1 MFVIAKHAAAPQAWR
16 SPGVASECLVAA
28 RVGYRLCVDARPAE
42 LTHIG
47 PYRVVRQLGEGGMG
61 VVYLATAPD
70 GRSVAVKTL
79 RPWLVGGTDGRRRF
93 EREVA
98 TLVRVRG
105 ARVAEVLDADI
116 AAEPPYIVTRFVD
129 GTPLSAW
136 VSEHGPLAAADLRIL
151 ARGLLEAL
159 ESVHA
164 AGVVHRDIKPGNV
177 LLAAGGPVLIDFGI
191 AHATDD
197 TRLTA
202 TGLISGTP
210 GYFAP
215 ETVLG
220 RDPTPATDVHA
231 WAATLT
237 YAATGRAPYGGGPDL
252 AVVDRIRRGEHD
264 LTGVEP
270 WLASVLDAALH
281 PDPARRPG
289 VPALVH
295 AIGTGEP
302 PTVTTPPPAAE
313 PPTVAVPPALDDTA
327 RFAPVPPPPLPVTP
341 APPPYVPPT
350 QVQPPPLPGYDRR
363 PRPSQK
369 PSQKPSPLA
378 VQPPR
383 PGGESLAAGS
393 WRSRLAIG
401 LGGLLLVFLIAAE
414 PYAGGAVA
422 LAVLLTGRIVWRVQR
437 RLFERREARG
447 AQRNDGVVAAL
458 AAPWDI
464 VAAALPCLAQLLVA
478 ALGALV
484 VGGALDLLDV
494 GGARTPSIA
503 AAVVGTWLVWR
514 GPGTVRSRHGIRSML
529 APLDRSREV
538 AWVVLGALFVA
549 ACGAVLVFDSF
560 GGGWWPSNFSV
571 DDLSWWGS

>member
-1 MFVIAKHAAAPQAWR
+1 
-16 SPGVASECLVAA
+16 
-28 RVGYRLCVDARPAE
+28 
-42 LTHIG
+42 
-47 PYRVVRQLGEGGMG
+47 MG

-70 GRSVAVKTL
+70 GRPVAVKTL

-105 ARVAEVLDADI
+105 DRVAEVLDADVS
-116 AAEPPYIVTRFVD
+116 AEPPYIVTRFVD
-129 GTPLSAW
+129 GVPLSAW
-136 VSEHGPLAAADLRIL
+136 VAEHGPLAAADLRIL

-159 ESVHA
+159 TSVHA

-177 LLAAGGPVLIDFGI
+177 MLAAGGPVLIDFGI

-237 YAATGRAPYGGGPDL
+237 YAAAGRAPYGGGPDL

-264 LTGVEP
+264 LSGVEP
-270 WLASVLDAALH
+270 WLATVLDAALH

-295 AIGTGEP
+295 ALGS
-302 PTVTTPPPAAE
+302 AE
-313 PPTVAVPPALDDTA
+313 PPTVAVPPPALDDTA
-327 RFAPVPPPPLPVTP
+327 VIAPVPAPPPLPVTP

-350 QVQPPPLPGYDRR
+350 QVQPPPLPVHDRR
-363 PRPSQK
+363 QQRPQQ
-369 PSQKPSPLA
+369 PPPKPSPLA
-378 VQPPR
+378 VPPPR
-383 PGGESLAAGS
+383 PGGESLAPGS

-401 LGGLLLVFLIAAE
+401 LGGLLLVFLIAAA
-414 PYAGGAVA
+414 PWAGGAAA
-422 LAVLLTGRIVWRVQR
+422 LLILLTGRIVWRIQR
-437 RLFERREARG
+437 RLFERREVRG
-447 AQRNDGVVAAL
+447 AQRNDSVVAAL
-458 AAPWDI
+458 AAPWDV
-464 VAAALPCLAQLLVA
+464 VAAAVPCLAQLLVA
-478 ALGALV
+478 ALGALL
-484 VGGALDLLDV
+484 VGGLLDLMDV
-494 GGARTPSIA
+494 GGTRTPSIA
-503 AAVVGTWLVWR
+503 AAVVATWLVWR
-514 GPGTVRSRHGIRSML
+514 GPGTVRSRHGIRAIL
-529 APLDRSREV
+529 APLDRSRDL
-538 AWVVLGALFVA
+538 AWVVLGALFLL
-549 ACGAVLVFDSF
+549 ACGAVLIFDSF
-560 GGGWWPSNFSV
+560 GGGWWPG
-571 DDLSWWGS
+571 DLSLNDLNRWTD

>member
-1 MFVIAKHAAAPQAWR
+1 
-16 SPGVASECLVAA
+16 
-28 RVGYRLCVDARPAE
+28 
-42 LTHIG
+42 
-47 PYRVVRQLGEGGMG
+47 MG

-105 ARVAEVLDADI
+105 ARVAEVLDADVS
-116 AAEPPYIVTRFVD
+116 ADPPYIVTRFVD
-129 GTPLSAW
+129 GVPLSSW
-136 VSEHGPLAAADLRIL
+136 VGEHGPLAAGDLKIL

-159 ESVHA
+159 TSVHS

-177 LLAAGGPVLIDFGI
+177 MLAVGGPVLIDFGI

-237 YAATGRAPYGGGPDL
+237 YAATGRPPYGSGPDL

-264 LTGVEP
+264 LTGVDA
-270 WLASVLDAALH
+270 WLAPVLDAALH

-289 VPALVH
+289 VPAAMQVLGPVDR
-295 AIGTGEP
+295 
-302 PTVTTPPPAAE
+302 PTIATPPAE
-313 PPTVAVPPALDDTA
+313 AHTVAAPPLAAPPLAAPPLAAPALDDTA
-327 RFAPVPPPPLPVTP
+327 VIAPIPPPPLPTDTP
-341 APPPYVPPT
+341 PIYVPPT
-350 QVQPPPLPGYDRR
+350 QVQPPPLPGPPPPLPGYDQRR
-363 PRPSQK
+363 TRQHPPQQ
-369 PSQKPSPLA
+369 PPQKPSPLA
-378 VQPPR
+378 VPPPR

-401 LGGLLLVFLIAAE
+401 MGGLLLFFLIAAT
-414 PYAGGAVA
+414 PYAGAVA
-422 LAVLLTGRIVWRVQR
+422 ALLILLTGRIVWRIQR

-447 AQRNDGVVAAL
+447 AQRNDSMVAAL
-458 AAPWDI
+458 TAPWDV
-464 VAAALPCLAQLLVA
+464 VAAALPCLAQLVVA
-478 ALGALV
+478 ALGATL
-484 VGGALDLLDV
+484 VGGLLDLLDA
-494 GGARTPSIA
+494 GGARTPSIG
-503 AAVVGTWLVWR
+503 AAVVATWLIWR
-514 GPGTVRSRHGIRSML
+514 GPGTVRSRHGIRAIL
-529 APLDRSREV
+529 APLDRSRDL
-538 AWVVLGALFVA
+538 AWVVLGALFVLV
-549 ACGAVLVFDSF
+549 CGAALVFDSF
-560 GGGWWPSNFSV
+560 GGGWWQY
-571 DDLSWWGS
+571 DLSLSQLDRWRG

>member
-1 MFVIAKHAAAPQAWR
+1 
-16 SPGVASECLVAA
+16 
-28 RVGYRLCVDARPAE
+28 
-42 LTHIG
+42 
-47 PYRVVRQLGEGGMG
+47 MG

-129 GTPLSAW
+129 GVPLSAW
-136 VSEHGPLAAADLRIL
+136 VSEYGPLAAADLRIL

-159 ESVHA
+159 EAVHA

-177 LLAAGGPVLIDFGI
+177 LLAEGGPVLIDFGI

-270 WLASVLDAALH
+270 WLAAVLDAALH
-281 PDPARRPG
+281 PDPARRPD
-289 VPALVH
+289 VPALAH

-302 PTVTTPPPAAE
+302 PTITAAPPVAE
-313 PPTVAVPPALDDTA
+313 PPTVAVPPAVDDTA

-350 QVQPPPLPGYDRR
+350 QVHPPPLPGRDRR
-363 PRPSQK
+363 PQQ
-369 PSQKPSPLA
+369 QKPSPLA
-378 VQPPR
+378 VPPPR
-383 PGGESLAAGS
+383 PGGESLAPGS

-401 LGGLLLVFLIAAE
+401 LGGLLLVFLTAAE

-447 AQRNDGVVAAL
+447 TQRNDGVVAAL

-464 VAAALPCLAQLLVA
+464 VAAAVPCLFQLLVA

-560 GGGWWPSNFSV
+560 GAAGGRRTSRSTTSPGGVAEDPLTKRASV
-571 DDLSWWGS
+571 

>member
-1 MFVIAKHAAAPQAWR
+1 M
-16 SPGVASECLVAA
+16 
-28 RVGYRLCVDARPAE
+28 DARPAE

-70 GRSVAVKTL
+70 GRAVAVKTL

-105 ARVAEVLDADI
+105 AQVAEVLDADV

-129 GTPLSAW
+129 GVPLSAW

-159 ESVHA
+159 TSVHE

-177 LLAAGGPVLIDFGI
+177 MLAAGGPVLIDFGI

-252 AVVDRIRRGEHD
+252 AVLDRIRRGEHD

-270 WLASVLDAALH
+270 WLAAVLDAALH

-295 AIGTGEP
+295 AIGSGEPPTIAAAPPAVGEP
-302 PTVTTPPPAAE
+302 PTVAA
-313 PPTVAVPPALDDTA
+313 PPALDDTA
-327 RFAPVPPPPLPVTP
+327 VIAPVPPPPLPVTA

-350 QVQPPPLPGYDRR
+350 QVQPPPLPGYERR
-363 PRPSQK
+363 GRDPRAREQQP
-369 PSQKPSPLA
+369 QKPSPLA
-378 VQPPR
+378 PPPR
-383 PGGESLAAGS
+383 PGGESLAPGS

-401 LGGLLLVFLIAAE
+401 LGGLLLVFLVAAA
-414 PYAGGAVA
+414 PYAGAVA
-422 LAVLLTGRIVWRVQR
+422 ALAILLTGRIVWRIQR
-437 RLFERREARG
+437 RLFERREVRG
-447 AQRNDGVVAAL
+447 SQRNDSVVAAL

-464 VAAALPCLAQLLVA
+464 VAAALPCLAQLVVA
-478 ALGALV
+478 ALGALL
-484 VGGALDLLDV
+484 VGGLLDLLDV
-494 GGARTPSIA
+494 GGTRTPSIA
-503 AAVVGTWLVWR
+503 AAVVATWLVWR
-514 GPGTVRSRHGIRSML
+514 GPGTVRSRHGIRAIL
-529 APLDRSREV
+529 APLDRSREL
-538 AWVVLGALFVA
+538 AWVVLGVLFVA

-560 GGGWWPSNFSV
+560 GAGWWPA
-571 DDLSWWGS
+571 DLSLNDLSRWRG

>member
-1 MFVIAKHAAAPQAWR
+1 MIVFVIAKHAAAPQAWR

-28 RVGYRLCVDARPAE
+28 RSVTVYVVDARPVE

-129 GTPLSAW
+129 GVPLSSW
-136 VSEHGPLAAADLRIL
+136 VAEHGPLAAADLRIL

-159 ESVHA
+159 DAVHA

-220 RDPTPATDVHA
+220 RDPTSATDVHA

-270 WLASVLDAALH
+270 WLAAVLDAALQ

-302 PTVTTPPPAAE
+302 PTITTPPPAVAE
-313 PPTVAVPPALDDTA
+313 PPTLDDTA
-327 RFAPVPPPPLPVTP
+327 VIAPVPPPPLPVTP

-350 QVQPPPLPGYDRR
+350 QVHPPPLPGHDRR
-363 PRPSQK
+363 PRQP
-369 PSQKPSPLA
+369 QKPSPLA
-378 VQPPR
+378 VPPPR
-383 PGGESLAAGS
+383 PGGESLAPGS

-447 AQRNDGVVAAL
+447 AQRNDGMVAAL

-464 VAAALPCLAQLLVA
+464 VAAAMPCLAQLLVA

-494 GGARTPSIA
+494 GGSRTPSIVA
-503 AAVVGTWLVWR
+503 AIVGTWLVWR

-529 APLDRSREV
+529 APLDRSREL
-538 AWVVLGALFVA
+538 AWVVLGVLFVA

-560 GGGWWPSNFSV
+560 GGSWWAANLSV
-571 DDLSWWGS
+571 DDLTWWRS

>member
-1 MFVIAKHAAAPQAWR
+1 MIKSVAVIAKHVTGPQARR
-16 SPGVASECLVAA
+16 SPGVACECLAGPGSVT
-28 RVGYRLCVDARPAE
+28 VYGVDARPAE

-70 GRSVAVKTL
+70 GRQVAVKTL

-105 ARVAEVLDADI
+105 ARVAEVLDADVS
-116 AAEPPYIVTRFVD
+116 AEPPYIVTRFVD
-129 GTPLSAW
+129 GVPLSAW

-159 ESVHA
+159 TSVHE

-177 LLAAGGPVLIDFGI
+177 MLAPGGPVLIDFGI

-252 AVVDRIRRGEHD
+252 VVVDRIRRGEHD

-270 WLASVLDAALH
+270 WLATVLDAALH

-289 VPALVH
+289 VPALAH
-295 AIGTGEP
+295 AIGPGEP
-302 PTVTTPPPAAE
+302 PTVAAPAAG
-313 PPTVAVPPALDDTA
+313 PALDDTA
-327 RFAPVPPPPLPVTP
+327 VIAPVPPPPLPVTP
-341 APPPYVPPT
+341 PPPPYVPPT
-350 QVQPPPLPGYDRR
+350 QVQQPPPLPGYERR
-363 PRPSQK
+363 HREQRAREQP
-369 PSQKPSPLA
+369 QKPSPLA
-378 VQPPR
+378 VPPPR
-383 PGGESLAAGS
+383 PGGEAPAAGR
-393 WRSRLAIG
+393 WRSRAAVG
-401 LGGLLLVFLIAAE
+401 LGGLLLVFLIAAQ
-414 PYAGGAVA
+414 PYAGAAAA
-422 LAVLLTGRIVWRVQR
+422 LAVLLTGRIVWRIQR
-437 RLFERREARG
+437 RLFERRETRG
-447 AQRNDGVVAAL
+447 AQRNDSVVAAL
-458 AAPWDI
+458 AAPWD
-464 VAAALPCLAQLLVA
+464 VLAAAVPCLAQLLVA
-478 ALGALV
+478 ALGALLA
-484 VGGALDLLDV
+484 GGLLDLLDV
-494 GGARTPSIA
+494 GGSRAPSIA
-503 AAVVGTWLVWR
+503 AAVVATWLVWC
-514 GPGTVRSRHGIRSML
+514 GPGTVRSRHGIRAIL
-529 APLDRSREV
+529 APLDRSRDL

-560 GGGWWPSNFSV
+560 GGGWWPADLSL
-571 DDLSWWGS
+571 DDLDRWRG

>member
-1 MFVIAKHAAAPQAWR
+1 
-16 SPGVASECLVAA
+16 
-28 RVGYRLCVDARPAE
+28 
-42 LTHIG
+42 
-47 PYRVVRQLGEGGMG
+47 MG

-70 GRSVAVKTL
+70 GRAVAVKTL

-105 ARVAEVLDADI
+105 AQVAEVLDADV

-129 GTPLSAW
+129 GVPLSAW

-159 ESVHA
+159 TSVHE

-177 LLAAGGPVLIDFGI
+177 MLAAGGPVLIDFGI

-252 AVVDRIRRGEHD
+252 AVLDRIRRGEHD

-270 WLASVLDAALH
+270 WLAAVLDAALH

-295 AIGTGEP
+295 AIGSGEPPTIAAAPPAVGEP
-302 PTVTTPPPAAE
+302 PTVAA
-313 PPTVAVPPALDDTA
+313 PPALDDTA
-327 RFAPVPPPPLPVTP
+327 VIAPVPPPPLPVTA

-350 QVQPPPLPGYDRR
+350 QVQPPPLPGYERR
-363 PRPSQK
+363 GRDPRAREQQP
-369 PSQKPSPLA
+369 QKPSPLA
-378 VQPPR
+378 PPPR
-383 PGGESLAAGS
+383 PGGESLAPGS

-401 LGGLLLVFLIAAE
+401 LGGLLLVFLVAAA
-414 PYAGGAVA
+414 PYAGAVA
-422 LAVLLTGRIVWRVQR
+422 ALAILLTGRIVWRIQR
-437 RLFERREARG
+437 RLFERREVRG
-447 AQRNDGVVAAL
+447 SQRNDSVVAAL

-464 VAAALPCLAQLLVA
+464 VAAALPCLAQLVVA
-478 ALGALV
+478 ALGALL
-484 VGGALDLLDV
+484 VGGLLDLLDV
-494 GGARTPSIA
+494 GGTRTPSIA
-503 AAVVGTWLVWR
+503 AAVVATWLVWR
-514 GPGTVRSRHGIRSML
+514 GPGTVRSRHGIRAIL
-529 APLDRSREV
+529 APLDRSREL
-538 AWVVLGALFVA
+538 AWVVLGVLFVA

-560 GGGWWPSNFSV
+560 GAGWWPA
-571 DDLSWWGS
+571 DLSLNDLSRWRG

>member
-1 MFVIAKHAAAPQAWR
+1 M
-16 SPGVASECLVAA
+16 
-28 RVGYRLCVDARPAE
+28 DARPAE

-61 VVYLATAPD
+61 VVYLATARD
-70 GRSVAVKTL
+70 GRPVAVKTL

-105 ARVAEVLDADI
+105 DRVAEVLDADVS
-116 AAEPPYIVTRFVD
+116 ADPPYIVTRFVD
-129 GTPLSAW
+129 GVPLSAW
-136 VSEHGPLAAADLRIL
+136 VAEHGPLAAPDLRIL

-159 ESVHA
+159 TSVHA

-177 LLAAGGPVLIDFGI
+177 MLAAGGPVLIDFGI

-237 YAATGRAPYGGGPDL
+237 YAATGRPPYGGGPDL

-264 LTGVEP
+264 LSGVEP
-270 WLASVLDAALH
+270 WLATVLDVALH

-289 VPALVH
+289 VPAL
-295 AIGTGEP
+295 AQALGPDEP
-302 PTVTTPPPAAE
+302 PTIAAA
-313 PPTVAVPPALDDTA
+313 PPTLAAPPALDDTA
-327 RFAPVPPPPLPVTP
+327 VIAPVPPLQLQP

-350 QVQPPPLPGYDRR
+350 QVQPPTLPGYDRR
-363 PRPSQK
+363 IREQRAREQQPP
-369 PSQKPSPLA
+369 KPSPLA
-378 VQPPR
+378 VPPPR
-383 PGGESLAAGS
+383 PGGEPPAPRS

-401 LGGLLLVFLIAAE
+401 LGGLLLVFLIAGM
-414 PYAGGAVA
+414 PYAGAVA
-422 LAVLLTGRIVWRVQR
+422 ALLILLTGRIVWRIQR
-437 RLFERREARG
+437 RLFERRETRG
-447 AQRNDGVVAAL
+447 AHRNDSVVAAL
-458 AAPWDI
+458 AAPWDA

-478 ALGALV
+478 ALGALL
-484 VGGALDLLDV
+484 VGGLLDLLDA
-494 GGARTPSIA
+494 GGARTPSIG
-503 AAVVGTWLVWR
+503 AAVVATWLVWR
-514 GPGTVRSRHGIRSML
+514 GPGTVRSRHGIRAIL

-538 AWVVLGALFVA
+538 AWVVLGALFVL
-549 ACGAVLVFDSF
+549 ACGAVLIFDSF
-560 GGGWWPSNFSV
+560 GAGWWPA
-571 DDLSWWGS
+571 DLSLTDLDRWPG